1 MASTAR
7 TDAGWTVVI
16 SQPKAVVLVQ
26 SMDYYAVT
34 ACWVLLGLL
43 LSTVGAHR
51 MGARLTRPVEGLVE
65 RVKRFVIAGPEPPS
79 QALAEDAPLELV
91 QLIHDFEQMALKL
104 NESYTQLHAAL
115 ADRERLN
122 QELAGLLED
131 LEGKVR
137 ERTAELAEAK
147 QRAEEGSRL
156 KSEFLANMSHE
167 IRTPMNGLMGMMDVV
182 LEPSRCGAARLYG
195 NRARLGRHRC
205 CKS

>member
-1 MASTAR
+1 
-7 TDAGWTVVI
+7 
-16 SQPKAVVLVQ
+16 
-26 SMDYYAVT
+26 MDYYAVT

-182 LEPSRCGAARLYG
+182 LEGARLMTGAARLYAALTT
-195 NRARLGRHRC
+195 ARGPQPIRC

>member
-1 MASTAR
+1 
-7 TDAGWTVVI
+7 
-16 SQPKAVVLVQ
+16 
-26 SMDYYAVT
+26 
-34 ACWVLLGLL
+34 
-43 LSTVGAHR
+43 

-91 QLIHDFEQMALKL
+91 QLIHDFEQMASSSTSPTLPV
-104 NESYTQLHAAL
+104 ARRL

-122 QELAGLLED
+122 QELAGPRS
-131 LEGKVR
+131 KTWKAKSA
-137 ERTAELAEAK
+137 RTAELAEAK

-167 IRTPMNGLMGMMDVV
+167 IRTPMNGLMGMMGWCWIPRSMRSSAT
-182 LEPSRCGAARLYG
+182 LWKPRAAQPI
-195 NRARLGRHRC
+195 RC